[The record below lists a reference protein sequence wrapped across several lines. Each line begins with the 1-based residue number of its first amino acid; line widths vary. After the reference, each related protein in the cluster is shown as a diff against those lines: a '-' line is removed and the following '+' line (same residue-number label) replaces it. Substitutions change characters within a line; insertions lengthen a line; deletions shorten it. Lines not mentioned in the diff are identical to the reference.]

1 MQSVMFTF
9 KSDVAPDQQDAILE
23 EIEAWNEVTKASRL
37 KEDAK
42 NAVVLRM
49 AYANVAD
56 NSGAQQVVERL
67 SEMPEIESA
76 SLPAKR
82 KLV

>member
-1 MQSVMFTF
+1 MQSVVFSF
-9 KSDVAPDQQDAILE
+9 KSNVAPDKQDKILE
-23 EIEAWNEVTKASRL
+23 QIESWDEVTKASRL
-37 KEDAK
+37 KEDAR
-42 NAVVLRM
+42 NAEVLRM
-49 AYANVAD
+49 AYANVED
-56 NSGAQQVVERL
+56 HSGAQQVVDRL

>member
-1 MQSVMFTF
+1 MPSVTFSF
-9 KSDVAPDQQDAILE
+9 KSGVAPAKQDEILE
-23 EIEAWNEVTKASRL
+23 EIGAWDEVTKASRL

-42 NAVVLRM
+42 NDVVLRM
-49 AYANVAD
+49 AYANVED
-56 NSGAQQVVERL
+56 HGGAQQVVERL

>member
-1 MQSVMFTF
+1 MPSVTFSF
-9 KSDVAPDQQDAILE
+9 KSGVAPAKQDAILE
-23 EIEAWNEVTKASRL
+23 EIGAWDEVTKASRL

-42 NAVVLRM
+42 NEVVLRM
-49 AYANVAD
+49 AYANVED
-56 NSGAQQVVERL
+56 HGGAQHVVDRL

-76 SLPAKR
+76 SLPAQR